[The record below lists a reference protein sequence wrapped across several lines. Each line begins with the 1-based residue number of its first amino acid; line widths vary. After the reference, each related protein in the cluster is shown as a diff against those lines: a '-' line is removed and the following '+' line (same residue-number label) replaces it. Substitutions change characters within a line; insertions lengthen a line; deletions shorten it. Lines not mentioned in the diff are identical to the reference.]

1 MAQSLEEQIAIVE
14 RSLGERMI
22 GHALAIIRVWLNEIG
37 EEAHLFEQT
46 FQEIQQEYNEL
57 FTRWVSADDEGVDKE
72 LDRLTGNA
80 YRLAD
85 AAYAGVRL
93 KRGVSPFMRSFNE
106 NNLQSVMHYFSNHV
120 HPSEEDLD
128 WLSKIIQDPSRGAT
142 ALMAVSAIAHGLRQ
156 CFSEDSI
163 LTLIDGINTGSDVI
177 AEQCLSNVILLLAH
191 YDVRID
197 FFPDIQ
203 NAFADALAEMND
215 DGEQAFQTLCSLV
228 LATNDEWLKNLTV
241 KELKAEDMP
250 QELQSLLEQTGED
263 SSLSGIQS
271 IITNSEKEYMRSI
284 IDILPDTWV
293 YSVIVGEGYEH
304 QNRMALTYLT
314 VGRMDMV
321 WDNIEL
327 ASRWLLEHLRKD
339 KAHSPQDYINYGHC
353 FFLQGDRV
361 MAFENYRQARQLCK
375 SSKEFFNLFRPDRKA
390 LVDHGV
396 SIEQVYLIEDQL
408 LKV

>member
-22 GHALAIIRVWLNEIG
+22 SHALAIVRVWLNEIG
-37 EEAHLFEQT
+37 EEAHVFEQT
-46 FQEIQQEYNEL
+46 FQQIQQEYNEL

-72 LDRLTGNA
+72 LDRLTGNT

-85 AAYAGVRL
+85 AVYAGVRI

-120 HPSEEDLD
+120 HPLEEDLK

-142 ALMAVSAIAHGLRQ
+142 ALMAISAISHGLRQ
-156 CFSEDSI
+156 NFSEDSI

-203 NAFADALAEMND
+203 NSFADALAEMND

-228 LATNDEWLKNLTV
+228 LATNDEWLKNLTI
-241 KELKAEDMP
+241 KELRAEDVP

-304 QNRMALTYLT
+304 QNRISLTYLT
-314 VGRMDMV
+314 IGRMDMV
-321 WDNIEL
+321 WENIEL
-327 ASRWLLEHLRKD
+327 ASRWLLEHLRKG
-339 KAHSPQDYINYGHC
+339 ANSPQDYINYGHC
-353 FFLQGDRV
+353 LMLQGDRV

-396 SIEQVYLIEDQL
+396 PIEQVYLIEDQL
-408 LKV
+408 LQL

>member
-1 MAQSLEEQIAIVE
+1 MAQSLEEQIVTIE

-22 GHALAIIRVWLNEIG
+22 GHALAILRVWLNELG
-37 EEAHLFEQT
+37 EANRFEQ
-46 FQEIQQEYNEL
+46 FYLDIQQEYQEL
-57 FTRWVSADDEGVDKE
+57 FDRWVSADDEGIDKE

-80 YRLAD
+80 YVLTD
-85 AAYAGVRL
+85 VVYAAVRL
-93 KRGVSPFMRSFNE
+93 KRGISPIMHGFNE

-120 HPSEEDLD
+120 HPGENDLN
-128 WLSKIIQDPSRGAT
+128 WFSSIIRDPNRGAT
-142 ALMAVSAIAHGLRQ
+142 ALMAVSAISHGLRQ
-156 CFSEDSI
+156 CFSKDSI
-163 LTLIDGINTGSDVI
+163 LTLIDGINSGSDVI

-197 FFPDIQ
+197 FFPELQ
-203 NAFADALAEMND
+203 NAFADAIAEMND

-241 KELKAEDMP
+241 RELRAEDVP

-263 SSLSGIQS
+263 SSISGIQS
-271 IITNSEKEYMRSI
+271 IITNTEKEYMRSI

-293 YSVIVGEGYEH
+293 FSVVVGEGYER
-304 QNRMALTYLT
+304 QSRMALTYLT
-314 VGRMDMV
+314 IGRMDML

-327 ASRWLLEHLRKD
+327 ASRWLLEHLRKGST
-339 KAHSPQDYINYGHC
+339 SPKDYINYGHC
-353 FFLQGDRV
+353 MLLQGDRV

-375 SSKEFFNLFRPDRKA
+375 SSKDFFNLFRPDRKA

-396 SIEQVYLIEDQL
+396 PVEQVYLIEDQL
-408 LKV
+408 LKS